1 MTKNKSLYIVLS
13 ILLAVFLLASSIV
26 FPLDKGLLG
35 NLGVSLGRDLQGGTY
50 LVYKADLSSVEEGTE
65 DDIMKG
71 VSNVISNRINPLGVT
86 ESSVEIQGDNQIV
99 VEIPGVSLT
108 DDQKASLGNTALL
121 EFRELATIDGEEKW
135 IPATGTIDGETLAL
149 TSAYFKSNTSVQKD
163 QFGKIFLTFEWDET
177 GSELSKQ
184 VTTRLIGEQLAI
196 FENGEPLL
204 TEDGNMIAPRIK
216 AVITDKGQIEGLG
229 LEVAMTLSK
238 QLNAGRLP
246 VSLEVIYEETVTP
259 TLGSDF
265 VKLSL
270 IAGIV
275 GLLLIMLFM
284 CFYYRIPGM
293 VASLSLVFYA
303 VLVLAIFKLIPVTL
317 TLAGIGGFVLSIGMA
332 IDANVLIFERMK
344 EELQM
349 GRTLGAAVESGFKRA
364 WSAIRDSNIT
374 TLLVCVILFWVGN
387 STVEGAQ
394 VQGFALTLFV
404 GVCVSMFT
412 AITVSHSLLRTF
424 IGTGLA
430 KKTNL
435 FTPYVERKLKVNN
448 D

>member
-1 MTKNKSLYIVLS
+1 M
-13 ILLAVFLLASSIV
+13 
-26 FPLDKGLLG
+26 
-35 NLGVSLGRDLQGGTY
+35 
-50 LVYKADLSSVEEGTE
+50 
-65 DDIMKG
+65 
-71 VSNVISNRINPLGVT
+71 
-86 ESSVEIQGDNQIV
+86 
-99 VEIPGVSLT
+99 
-108 DDQKASLGNTALL
+108 
-121 EFRELATIDGEEKW
+121 
-135 IPATGTIDGETLAL
+135 
-149 TSAYFKSNTSVQKD
+149 
-163 QFGKIFLTFEWDET
+163 
-177 GSELSKQ
+177 
-184 VTTRLIGEQLAI
+184 EQHLAI
-196 FENGEPLL
+196 FENGQPLL

>member
-13 ILLAVFLLASSIV
+13 ILLVLFLLASFIV

-35 NLGVSLGRDLQGGTY
+35 NLGVLLGRDLQGGTY
-50 LVYKADLSSVEEGTE
+50 LVYQADLSTVEAGTE
-65 DDIMKG
+65 DEIMKG
-71 VSNVISNRINPLGVT
+71 VANVISNRINPLGVT
-86 ESSVEIQGDNQIV
+86 ESSVEIQGKNQIV

-108 DDQKASLGNTALL
+108 DAQKTSLGNTALL
-121 EFRELATIDGEEKW
+121 EFRELATVDGEQKW
-135 IPATGTIDGETLAL
+135 IPATGTIGGEEFAL

-163 QFGKIFLTFEWDET
+163 QYGKIYLVFEWDDT

-184 VTTRLIGEQLAI
+184 ITTRLLGKQLAI
-196 FENGEPLL
+196 FENGQPLL
-204 TEDGNMIAPRIK
+204 TEDGRTIAPTIQ
-216 AVITDKGQIEGLG
+216 AVITDRGQIEGLG
-229 LEVAMTLSK
+229 LDVAMTLSK

-246 VSLEVIYEETVTP
+246 VSLEVVYEETVTP

-270 IAGIV
+270 MAGIV
-275 GLLLIMLFM
+275 GLFLIMLFM
-284 CFYYRIPGM
+284 CLYYRMPGI
-293 VASLSLVFYA
+293 VASLALIFYA
-303 VLVLAIFKLIPVTL
+303 CLTLAIFKLIPVTL

-332 IDANVLIFERMK
+332 VDANVLIFERMK

-349 GRTLGAAVESGFKRA
+349 GRTLGAATEAGFKRA
-364 WSAIRDSNIT
+364 WTAIRDSNLT
-374 TLLVCVILFWVGN
+374 TLLVCVILFWVGS

-394 VQGFALTLFV
+394 VQGFAVTLFI

-412 AITVSHSLLRTF
+412 AITVSHHLLRLF
-424 IGTGLA
+424 IGTALA
-430 KKTNL
+430 KKVHL
-435 FTPYVERKLKVNN
+435 FAPYIERKLKVNH